1 MLTRM
6 LKGGRLFAAGAILL
20 IGAGLACP
28 TTADAKGKWAKR
40 QARLV
45 NCPAHKSVLRIHSKV
60 CPATKRRSTL
70 TVRRACCVAPSGRVN
85 CKPFAPCPPRSPS

>member
-45 NCPAHKSVLRIHSKV
+45 SCPAHKSVLRIDAKV
-60 CPATKRRSTL
+60 CPATKRRPNI
-70 TVRRACCVAPSGRVN
+70 TVRLACCGAPRDRVN
-85 CKPFAPCPPRSPS
+85 CKPFTPCPPRSPS

>member
-1 MLTRM
+1 MLTRT

-20 IGAGLACP
+20 LGAGLACP
-28 TTADAKGKWAKR
+28 TTAAAKGKWAKR

-45 NCPAHKSVLRIHSKV
+45 SCPANKSVLRIDSKV
-60 CPATKRRSTL
+60 CPATKHRPAL
-70 TVRRACCVAPSGRVN
+70 TVRRACCVNPNGKVM